1 MITEIAKHDR
11 VHEKLKILVT
21 ANKMLAAVALNPSL
35 YHKVLWRLVIVL
47 VVVLITSMDIVVS
60 AVNLSYSNFIC

>member
-1 MITEIAKHDR
+1 MVTGIAKHDR

-35 YHKVLWRLVIVL
+35 YQEVLWRLVL
-47 VVVLITSMDIVVS
+47 VVVLASMDIVAS
-60 AVNLSYSNFIC
+60 AVNLFYSNFIC

>member
-1 MITEIAKHDR
+1 MVTGIAKHYR

-35 YHKVLWRLVIVL
+35 YQEVLWRLVIV
-47 VVVLITSMDIVVS
+47 VRCRYQSQAST
-60 AVNLSYSNFIC
+60 NLCYSN